1 LNNDE
6 RLVVVVVF
14 AVVEVVV
21 VVVVVVAV
29 AVKAVK
35 EINGF
40 LTAQVKK
47 SYFRLKSF

>member
-1 LNNDE
+1 MNNDE
-6 RLVVVVVF
+6 RLVDVVVV
-14 AVVEVVV
+14 AVVDDVVV
-21 VVVVVVAV
+21 VVAAV

>member
-1 LNNDE
+1 MNNDE
-6 RLVVVVVF
+6 RLVVVVV
-14 AVVEVVV
+14 AVVDVVV
-21 VVVVVVAV
+21 VVVAAAV

>member
-1 LNNDE
+1 MNNDE
-6 RLVVVVVF
+6 RLVVVVVV
-14 AVVEVVV
+14 AVVDVVV
-21 VVVVVVAV
+21 VVVAAAV

-40 LTAQVKK
+40 LTTQVKK

>member
-6 RLVVVVVF
+6 RLVDVVVV
-14 AVVEVVV
+14 AVVDDVVV
-21 VVVVVVAV
+21 VVAAV

>member
-1 LNNDE
+1 MNNDE

>member
-1 LNNDE
+1 MNNDE
-6 RLVVVVVF
+6 RIVVVV
-14 AVVEVVV
+14 AVVEVV

>member
-1 LNNDE
+1 MNNDE
-6 RLVVVVVF
+6 RLVVVVVV
-14 AVVEVVV
+14 AVVDDVVV
-21 VVVVVVAV
+21 VVVAAV

>member
-6 RLVVVVVF
+6 RLVVVVVV

>member
-6 RLVVVVVF
+6 RLVVVVVV
-14 AVVEVVV
+14 AVVEVV